1 MARRHESLIPLS
13 HEHHDALLLAWRLRT
28 GDLSKR
34 EPELRAQH
42 VSAFF
47 EYRLINHLKLEEE
60 LVFPAPHRAWRGSVA
75 DRRTAERFS
84 GARRSRRSVFACGPG
99 AVARCSEAT
108 SLRLLRRPISL
119 AAHYVSAK

>member
-34 EPELRAQH
+34 EPELRAKH

-47 EYRLINHLKLEEE
+47 DYRLINHLKLEEE
-60 LVFPAPHRAWRGSVA
+60 LLFPAIGPVTVRGSVA
-75 DRRTAERFS
+75 DRPTAGRPSRAAGESRGDQGRCTRS
-84 GARRSRRSVFACGPG
+84 GGQF
-99 AVARCSEAT
+99 
-108 SLRLLRRPISL
+108 LRLARAPYSD
-119 AAHYVSAK
+119 